1 MSADGV
7 PTLTATAS
15 VHSAQDVKLAQVRTD
30 QPNKSDGSSIMFDTS
45 NGVRAVT
52 TVHRAQDV
60 KLAPATR
67 TTGDTLHIRADTK
80 NHTEAI
86 PDLVALSKTVS
97 FADQDGTANKPLSD
111 IKIYECDG
119 QLRRPKSWARKAAK
133 KKSTTASGA
142 GMRGIVDTGA

>member
-1 MSADGV
+1 MSTDGV
-7 PTLTATAS
+7 PTLTATAT

-30 QPNKSDGSSIMFDTS
+30 QPNKSDSSSIMFDTS
-45 NGVRAVT
+45 NGVRAVP

-86 PDLVALSKTVS
+86 PDLIALSKTVS
-97 FADQDGTANKPLSD
+97 FADQDGTSNKPLSD
-111 IKIYECDG
+111 IKIYECK
-119 QLRRPKSWARKAAK
+119 LLCSRHVCTNFAVFN
-133 KKSTTASGA
+133 TYI
-142 GMRGIVDTGA
+142 GM